1 MRKIFSVTAMSA
13 LLTLLRMLLGFI
25 IVKIV
30 AVYSGPNGMAL
41 LGQVQNMVNSL
52 NGIANSPAGNG
63 IVRYTAQN
71 QDKGDEYC
79 SAWWKASIKLILL
92 ITVFFA
98 VPGVI
103 FSTEIS
109 EWLFQTKHYAYVV
122 QVTILLMPLSALG
135 TLFSSVLNGKQ
146 QYKRFIITSM
156 ISVLISSVII
166 IALVYFFN
174 IQGILIAAV
183 AQSAV
188 IGLVL
193 VLSNITQPWAKLK
206 LWWGSTTYEKRKEI
220 GLYMLM
226 ALTSSLTLPVSLILI
241 RNILVEHAGWEV
253 AGQWQAVWKISEVY
267 LGIITISL
275 STYFIPTLSTLKSP
289 DEIIKKI
296 HDVLKIVLP
305 VVIVAAILVYLL
317 RDVAIFIL
325 FTKEFSASRD
335 LFAIQLIGDVVKV
348 VGWLYACPMISRGAT
363 KWFIFSEIF
372 FSMIF
377 VAVGWVLIP
386 RFGAEGA
393 NIAYLVNYGLYLIF
407 MVANVKRFS
416 C

>member
-1 MRKIFSVTAMSA
+1 MRTIFSVTAMSA

-79 SAWWKASIKLILL
+79 SGWWKASIQLILL
-92 ITVFFA
+92 ITVLFA
-98 VPGVI
+98 VPGVF
-103 FSTEIS
+103 FSAEIS
-109 EWLFQTKHYAYVV
+109 QWLFQTKHYGYVV
-122 QVTILLMPLSALG
+122 QLAILLMPLSALG

-156 ISVLISSVII
+156 ISVLISSAII
-166 IALVYFFN
+166 IALVALFS
-174 IQGILIAAV
+174 IEGILIAAV
-183 AQSAV
+183 AQSAA

-193 VLSNITQPWAKLK
+193 VLSNIAQPWTKMK
-206 LWWGSTTYEKRKEI
+206 LWWGSSTNEKRKEI

-226 ALTSSLTLPVSLILI
+226 ALTSSLTLPISLILI
-241 RNILVEHAGWEV
+241 RNILVDHAGWDA

-289 DEIIKKI
+289 DDIINKI
-296 HDVLKIVLP
+296 HDVLKIILP
-305 VVIVAAILVYLL
+305 VVAVVAIIVYML

-372 FSMIF
+372 FSMVF

-386 RFGAEGA
+386 KFGAEGA
-393 NIAYLVNYGLYLIF
+393 NIAYLVNYSLYLIF
-407 MVANVKRFS
+407 MVANVRRFS
-416 C
+416 R